1 MPVANT
7 GAAVVLQNA
16 YRNLLEEVEAFYNGF
31 DFLAPFAA
39 EVREL
44 RTAIGKPFTTA
55 VFGRMKT
62 GKSSIINALLGADLV
77 VTGVNETT
85 ATINV
90 ISRASTAEEC
100 NTFRVY
106 RKDGFCESFP
116 LEDLQ
121 RYWSGGSE
129 EVEERVKATDF
140 LQLFFDAPSLSLH
153 EIIDTPGTGA
163 VVSAHEQ
170 IAQEFIRHRKPDAL
184 IYVFGVTARTDD
196 EKNLTAYLE
205 NALPY
210 NSVGVLHKWEETY
223 WKSNG
228 DWVDISKKC
237 ETIKTELQRVISN
250 VIPVSAPLAQF
261 ATKMA
266 DSYLEQLL
274 QVIRS
279 DAREEILEL
288 LQDEEEWGDDT
299 TRKQLY
305 ENAKKKAHMPWVCF
319 KVAVREALNQPNITV
334 AAYRERLLA
343 LSGIQT
349 LNLFLDR
356 NFYKEAE
363 IIRQQNQYRKFEQIR
378 KKANV
383 CITSHLASLRSD
395 IKQWTQLESA
405 TITSPYADKLKCW
418 INQKSTQLQK
428 TYKQLVDASTAFD
441 KKVKNSLTK
450 QILEDV
456 EALQWCLLHSH
467 LVSEEHYK
475 ILKEVIDLLAEE
487 RYDNNLKTQA
497 IAILHELKQK
507 TIGADPEGGKY
518 LRHFTTRI
526 SFYLSKVHEGIN
538 L

>member
-1 MPVANT
+1 MTTASI
-7 GAAVVLQNA
+7 GAAAVLQNA
-16 YRNLLEEVEAFYNGF
+16 YRSLLEEVEAFYNGF

-44 RTAIGKPFTTA
+44 RMAIGKPFTTA

-90 ISRASTAEEC
+90 ISRASTVEEC

-184 IYVFGVTARTDD
+184 IYVFGVTARTGDK
-196 EKNLTAYLE
+196 ENLTAYLE

-228 DWVDISKKC
+228 DWEDISQKC
-237 ETIKTELQRVISN
+237 KTIKTELQRVISN

-279 DAREEILEL
+279 DSREEILEL
-288 LQDEEEWGDDT
+288 LQDEEEWSDDT

-305 ENAKKKAHMPWVCF
+305 ENAKNAHIPWACF
-319 KVAVREALNQPNITV
+319 RVAVREALNQPNITV
-334 AAYRERLLA
+334 VAYRNRLLA

-349 LNLFLDR
+349 LNRFLDR

-383 CITSHLASLRSD
+383 CITSHLTNLKTD
-395 IKQWTQLESA
+395 IKQWNQLENA
-405 TITSPYADKLKCW
+405 TITSPYANTLKYW
-418 INQKSTQLQK
+418 INEKATQLRK
-428 TYKQLVDASTAFD
+428 MHKQLVDASANFD

-456 EALQWCLLHSH
+456 EALQWSLLNSH
-467 LVSEEHYK
+467 LVSEECYNT
-475 ILKEVIDLLAEE
+475 LKEMVNLLAEE
-487 RYDNNLKTQA
+487 HYDKNLKSQV
-497 IAILHELKQK
+497 IATLQELKQK
-507 TIGADPEGGKY
+507 MLIVDSDGGEKY

-526 SFYLSKVHEGIN
+526 GFYLSKLYEGIN